1 MILFSAHRD
10 PGSSADKN
18 EYVPSQKDV
27 RRGSLTRDWRRGPGY
42 QSSDMTNQKP
52 EPRTRDHPPD
62 GNGKFITVLTDSLLN

>member
-1 MILFSAHRD
+1 MILFPAHRD
-10 PGSSADKN
+10 PDSSADKN

-52 EPRTRDHPPD
+52 RDHPPD

>member
-27 RRGSLTRDWRRGPGY
+27 RRGSLTRDWRTGPGY

-52 EPRTRDHPPD
+52 
-62 GNGKFITVLTDSLLN
+62 